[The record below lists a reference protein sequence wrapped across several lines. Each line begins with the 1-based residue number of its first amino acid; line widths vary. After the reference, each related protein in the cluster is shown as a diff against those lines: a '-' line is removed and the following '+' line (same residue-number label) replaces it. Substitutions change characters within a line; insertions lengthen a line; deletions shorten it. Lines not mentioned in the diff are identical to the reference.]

1 MGVILIVRFNA
12 IYFNR
17 LIDFKTI
24 NTKSFGHSTIDQ
36 FQTNYYDN
44 KQLYVIIT
52 SKIYT
57 LLIIYLII
65 MSVNCYNML
74 R

>member
-1 MGVILIVRFNA
+1 MRVILIVRFNA

-17 LIDFKTI
+17 RIDFKTI

-36 FQTNYYDN
+36 FQTIYYDN

-52 SKIYT
+52 SKYI
-57 LLIIYLII
+57 LPIIYLII
-65 MSVNCYNML
+65 MSVIRCNIL
-74 R
+74 I

>member
-1 MGVILIVRFNA
+1 MRVILIVRFNA

-36 FQTNYYDN
+36 FQTIYYDN

-52 SKIYT
+52 SKYI
-57 LLIIYLII
+57 LPIIYLII
-65 MSVNCYNML
+65 MSVIRCNIL
-74 R
+74 I

>member
-1 MGVILIVRFNA
+1 MRVILIVRFNA

-36 FQTNYYDN
+36 FQTIYYYN

-52 SKIYT
+52 SKYT
-57 LLIIYLII
+57 LPIIYLII